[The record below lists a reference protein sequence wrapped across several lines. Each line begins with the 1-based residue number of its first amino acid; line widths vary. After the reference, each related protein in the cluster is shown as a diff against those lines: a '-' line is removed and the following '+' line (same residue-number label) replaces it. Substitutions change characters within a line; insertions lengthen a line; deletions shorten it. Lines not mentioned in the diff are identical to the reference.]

1 MMTLLHGL
9 AKLFFSQELS
19 HQVEAIRNGQD
30 TAYRTATHRT
40 VFHELLDS
48 KLPADELKPAR
59 LRDEAFSLVTAGSDT
74 T

>member
-1 MMTLLHGL
+1 M
-9 AKLFFSQELS
+9 FQELS
-19 HQVEAIRNGQD
+19 HQVEAIRHGQD
-30 TAYRTATHRT
+30 TAHRTAAHRT

-48 KLPADELKPAR
+48 KLPADELKPER